1 MLSSIGEIF
10 DPRGLLDPLKLG
22 LQFWIGMSTYRP
34 KSLWNRTILLF
45 VGRKFNMSSF
55 LDICRT
61 CLFFTISSAHIV
73 SRHKGVRLT
82 LAQIPSYINVCGANR
97 SMSKIIHRCAVF
109 RSRRGKQ
116 LVVPTGPLHMNS
128 APSASF
134 ERIAVDGFGP
144 FHLKNGRKFWGIVV
158 VCLSSRCVRITVL
171 GNSTLSSAI
180 PSLMFVWNSVG
191 RPNLVI
197 TDNGSHSSFHIYENP
212 RSLSVYNPHNIL
224 CIVTHCFVSAWS

>member
-1 MLSSIGEIF
+1 
-10 DPRGLLDPLKLG
+10 
-22 LQFWIGMSTYRP
+22 
-34 KSLWNRTILLF
+34 
-45 VGRKFNMSSF
+45 MSSF

-191 RPNLVI
+191 RPNLFQKFEFMSFNLNEIEMECENVQVVTNQATTSSTATQKPI
-197 TDNGSHSSFHIYENP
+197 TQKIKRAEGAAIWREKNQMANRKEVKKEP
-212 RSLSVYNPHNIL
+212 NIN
-224 CIVTHCFVSAWS
+224 VSYQDQS

>member
-1 MLSSIGEIF
+1 MPDVSILY
-10 DPRGLLDPLKLG
+10 D
-22 LQFWIGMSTYRP
+22 
-34 KSLWNRTILLF
+34 F
-45 VGRKFNMSSF
+45 VGTHRFK
-55 LDICRT
+55 T
-61 CLFFTISSAHIV
+61 
-73 SRHKGVRLT
+73 
-82 LAQIPSYINVCGANR
+82 QIPSDINVCGANR
-97 SMSKIIHRCAVF
+97 SMSKIIHRCAVC

-171 GNSTLSSAI
+171 ENLTFSSAI

-197 TDNGSHSSFHIYENP
+197 TDNGSHSSFLIYENP

-224 CIVTHCFVSAWS
+224 CIVTHCFVSAWSWSPVKTCYVYLFRYLLLIWLFFSFLIKILFSKV